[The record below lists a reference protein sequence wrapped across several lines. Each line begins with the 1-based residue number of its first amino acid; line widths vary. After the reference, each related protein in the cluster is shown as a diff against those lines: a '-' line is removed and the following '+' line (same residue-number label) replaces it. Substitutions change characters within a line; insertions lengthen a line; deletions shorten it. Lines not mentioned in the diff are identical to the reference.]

1 MKDAVDQTRRMWRE
15 AERRKQRR
23 QEILEEDRV
32 FTWANLLS
40 LVRLFLLLPVL
51 LCLLADRPLYD
62 ALAVGLLMV
71 GALTDFLDGIVARRR
86 HEISQLGKII
96 DPVADKLFV
105 GALGVALVLLR
116 GMPAWF
122 VALFVARDVVILS
135 ISYLLFL
142 NRDIV
147 MASNLLGKVTTA
159 VLMLTLL
166 LYVVRL
172 QHIGIWFVYL
182 GAALVVTSGLVYA
195 RSFIQLV
202 RRLLSSGT
210 GSEQAEPDTAP

>member
-15 AERRKQRR
+15 ADRRKQRR
-23 QEILEEDRV
+23 QEILEEDRI

-62 ALAVGLLMV
+62 ALAVGLLML
-71 GALTDFLDGIVARRR
+71 GAFTDFLDGIVARRR

-172 QHIGIWFVYL
+172 QHVGIWFVYL

-210 GSEQAEPDTAP
+210 GPEQAEPDTAP